1 MLKIIK
7 VRFGSPAWKAGIK
20 KGDEILAFDG
30 HPYKDALDFAYY
42 DGQTAFDVTVTRGS
56 KQKTMHVDKEESTP
70 MGIEYEQED
79 LPLTHCQN
87 KCIFCFVDQCPKGMR
102 KTLYVKDDDYR
113 SSFACGNYVTLSN
126 ITDEDLERILRLKLS
141 PLYIS
146 VHAYDPEVK
155 KLLCANPKSAKVF
168 EYMRAFAQAGITM
181 HAQIVMIEGINSDDV
196 LKETLD
202 ELYKLFPFV
211 QTVAI
216 VPVGLTGHREGL
228 YPLKP
233 VSQACALRTI
243 EMVEKMQAEIVKT
256 HPEGWVW
263 CSDEMYVIADREVPS
278 YESYGD
284 FGQIENGVGLIST
297 FDHGVELALQEEP
310 AVRGQYTLVTG
321 KSFEK
326 HLKGVCDALSAKYP
340 VDLDLVAV
348 ENDWFGHTI
357 TVAGLL
363 TGTDIVKTLKARG
376 YYKDVLLPSNT
387 LKEFETVLL
396 DGMSVQDMERE
407 LDCKIHICQGGEHLI
422 HILSGNE
429 ENYE

>member
-1 MLKIIK
+1 MLLVTK
-7 VRFGSPAWKAGIK
+7 VKPFSPAHKAGIK
-20 KGDEILAFDG
+20 KGDQITAFDS
-30 HPYKDALDFAYY
+30 HPYQDALDFAYY
-42 DGQTAFDVTVTRGS
+42 DGQADFEVTVLRAG
-56 KQKTMHVDKEESTP
+56 KTKTLRVVKDEAVP
-70 MGIEYEQED
+70 MGLEYEQED
-79 LPLTHCQN
+79 LPLTHCRN

-113 SSFACGNYVTLSN
+113 QSFACGNYVTLSN
-126 ITDEDLERILRLKLS
+126 ITEEDLERIVRLKLS

-146 VHAYDPEVK
+146 VHAYDPKVK
-155 KLLCANPKSAKVF
+155 QLLCANPNSTKVF
-168 EYMRAFAQAGITM
+168 DYMRLFAQAGIVM
-181 HAQIVMIEGINSDDV
+181 HTQIVMIEGINSDEV

-202 ELYKLFPFV
+202 ELYKLFPAV

-228 YPLKP
+228 YPLQP
-233 VSQACALRTI
+233 VSQACAVRTI
-243 EMVEKMQAEIVKT
+243 EMVESMQAEIVKT

-284 FGQIENGVGLIST
+284 FGQIENGIGLIST
-297 FDHGVELALQEEP
+297 FDHGVEEALKEEP
-310 AVRGQYTLVTG
+310 TLSGKFTLVTG

-326 HLKGVCDALSAKYP
+326 HLKGWCDKLSARYP
-340 VDLDLVAV
+340 LDLDLVAV

-363 TGTDIVKTLKARG
+363 TGRDIVKTLKSRG
-376 YYKDVLLPSNT
+376 YHHDVLLPSTT

-396 DGMSVQDMERE
+396 DGMSVKEMEE
-407 LDCKIHICQGGEHLI
+407 QLNCKIHICQGGEDMI
-422 HILSGNE
+422 AIFSGQE
-429 ENYE
+429 KEYE